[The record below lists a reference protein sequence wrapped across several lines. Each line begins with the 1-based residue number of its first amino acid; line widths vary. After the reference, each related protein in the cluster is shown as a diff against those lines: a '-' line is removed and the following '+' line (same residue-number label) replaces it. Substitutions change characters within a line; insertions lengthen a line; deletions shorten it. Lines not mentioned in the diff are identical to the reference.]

1 MTDDVVIRA
10 EGLGKRYRLG
20 AQGKRHNS
28 LRDALDAAVRGLTS
42 RSQKPKG
49 EFWALRNASFEIKR
63 GENVGIIGLNG
74 AGKSTLLKILS
85 RIVTPTEGEAM
96 VKGRLGALLEVGT
109 GFHRELTGRE
119 NIFLYGSILG
129 MEREEVAAKFERIAE
144 FSEIEKFLDTP
155 VKHYSSGMYVRLAFA
170 VAAHLDPDILLLDE
184 VLAVGDFLF
193 QKKCLAFA
201 RSLEQRGSTILFVS
215 HNMLSIKTM
224 CPRVIYLRKGEVVF
238 DGPTD
243 EGLGLYERDSQLS
256 TLRWFHPPEGGAAAE
271 ITNVEL
277 FSGDGRPKTVFDFG
291 ERLRIRIS
299 YRAHRAVAAPNFLC
313 TIRRSDETFCC
324 NFSSAADGAP
334 IDSIEGEGAVEI
346 LTQGLCLVS
355 DRYRVEIVIRQ
366 RGFESIVAAQTGA
379 SFHVRHDLFNA
390 EVFGVFHE
398 RAQWTHGE
406 ISLEQPTHRPGEMQ
420 RTQHGMRSNGDDSE
434 KPSPVTCRSEPRSIR
449 WRDRHTGFHP

>member
-10 EGLGKRYRLG
+10 ESLGKRYRLG
-20 AQGKRHNS
+20 AQGKQHNS
-28 LRDALDAAVRGLTS
+28 LRDALTSAVQGLNLHA
-42 RSQKPKG
+42 QKPKG

-85 RIVTPTEGEAM
+85 RIVTPTEGEATI
-96 VKGRLGALLEVGT
+96 KGRLGALLEVGT

-129 MEREEVAAKFERIAE
+129 MDRDEVTAKFERIAE
-144 FSEIEKFLDTP
+144 FSEIKKFLDTP

-193 QKKCLAFA
+193 QKKCLDFA
-201 RSLEQRGSTILFVS
+201 KSLEQRGSTILFVS
-215 HNMLSIKTM
+215 HNMFSIKTM

-243 EGLGLYERDSQLS
+243 EGLGLYERDSKLS
-256 TLRWFHPPEGGAAAE
+256 TLRWFQPTEASTVE

-277 FSGDGRPKTVFDFG
+277 FSEDGRPKTVFDFS

-299 YRAHRAVAAPNFLC
+299 YRAPKAVAAPNFLC
-313 TIRRSDETFCC
+313 TIRRLDDIFCC

-334 IDSIEGEGAVEI
+334 IDSIEGEGSVEI
-346 LTQGLCLVS
+346 LTQGLRLVS
-355 DRYRVEIVIRQ
+355 DQYRVEIVIRQ
-366 RGFESIVAAQTGA
+366 QGFESIVAAQTGP
-379 SFHVRHDLFNA
+379 SFHVRHEIFNA

-398 RAQWTHGE
+398 RAQWTHGGA
-406 ISLEQPTHRPGEMQ
+406 PP
-420 RTQHGMRSNGDDSE
+420 D
-434 KPSPVTCRSEPRSIR
+434 PRADPAKRKVSSAV
-449 WRDRHTGFHP
+449 